1 MGKLRPRSQR
11 SPERRAAL
19 GLVATHHFV
28 SPTPGNRWRA
38 PARRDGTAGYSPVR
52 IANPVAL
59 ISPWVLFPGF
69 ISPGPAASLVASV
82 SCFWRLAFPV
92 RWFLSSVS

>member
-59 ISPWVLFPGF
+59 ISPWVLPRGVL
-69 ISPGPAASLVASV
+69 IPGPAACLPASV
-82 SCFWRLAFPV
+82 PCFCRLAFAV